1 MRILLILLFISF
13 NSFSQVTLQ
22 DILAIDDK
30 RSFQRLM
37 IENNF
42 QQETDDEYENL
53 VSYRKEG
60 SDNTL
65 ISFSWVDTDSL
76 RLGGVSGY
84 FSESVL
90 GGNRMYDAIYDEVK
104 KDCKFF
110 QIMDG
115 HSIDT
120 DIAYYNCPDIDADP
134 RLVELDNKIKKDY
147 KEIANR
153 GFRISDIQIGFS
165 KTLDLFVIQYPMQEI
180 GVEDKIKLVEVML
193 EMSKKE

>member
-42 QQETDDEYENL
+42 QQETDYEYENL

-65 ISFSWVDTDSL
+65 ISFS
-76 RLGGVSGY
+76 
-84 FSESVL
+84 
-90 GGNRMYDAIYDEVK
+90 
-104 KDCKFF
+104 
-110 QIMDG
+110 
-115 HSIDT
+115 
-120 DIAYYNCPDIDADP
+120 
-134 RLVELDNKIKKDY
+134 
-147 KEIANR
+147 
-153 GFRISDIQIGFS
+153 
-165 KTLDLFVIQYPMQEI
+165 
-180 GVEDKIKLVEVML
+180 
-193 EMSKKE
+193 

>member
-65 ISFSWVDTDSL
+65 ISFS
-76 RLGGVSGY
+76 
-84 FSESVL
+84 
-90 GGNRMYDAIYDEVK
+90 
-104 KDCKFF
+104 
-110 QIMDG
+110 
-115 HSIDT
+115 
-120 DIAYYNCPDIDADP
+120 
-134 RLVELDNKIKKDY
+134 
-147 KEIANR
+147 
-153 GFRISDIQIGFS
+153 
-165 KTLDLFVIQYPMQEI
+165 
-180 GVEDKIKLVEVML
+180 
-193 EMSKKE
+193 